1 MRALL
6 PLQPMAVLIALA
18 LVLIALI
25 TIVRA
30 ISAGAGFLVER
41 QVVLLAWLAGLVI
54 ASAIFAWVARRSM
67 QRDSHSALWFMALT
81 VLALASPLALALL
94 QHPAP

>member
-1 MRALL
+1 MKALR
-6 PLQPMAVLIALA
+6 PLQPMAVLIVVAV
-18 LVLIALI
+18 VLIALI
-25 TIVRA
+25 TVVRA

-54 ASAIFAWVARRSM
+54 AGAIFAWVARRSM
-67 QRDSHSALWFMALT
+67 QRDSHSGLWFMTLT

-94 QHPAP
+94 QHPSP

>member
-1 MRALL
+1 MKALR
-6 PLQPMAVLIALA
+6 PLQPVAVLIALA
-18 LVLIALI
+18 VVLIALI

-54 ASAIFAWVARRSM
+54 AGAIFAWVARRAM
-67 QRDSHSALWFMALT
+67 QRDSDSGLWLMTLT

-94 QHPAP
+94 QHPSP